1 MSYVFLFGPRHL
13 YISKAWGSFSCKE
26 RRGLFSMDV
35 AQVGKIE
42 LQSLGPFC
50 SLGLPIDI

>member
-42 LQSLGPFC
+42 LQSLGPFR